1 MELSTP
7 VPDLEGFSRIDGTV
21 VRPIDHILLRGDRA
35 HVALDG
41 RSGSYSYAELEET
54 LGRLAGWLAGF
65 GLEKGARV
73 ASWIAKGP
81 VAALMPLAAPRA
93 GLVHV
98 PINPLLKH
106 AQVAHIVADSGA
118 MLLIGTGARLDSLLP
133 GDVPVG
139 CHLHREDDAAC
150 AMSGGDAIGPSTAD
164 PQDVAAILY
173 TSGSTGR
180 PKGVVLSHANLWLGA
195 VAVADYL
202 QLTARDRTACVLPFS
217 FDYGQNQLFSTW
229 LAGGCV
235 YPLDY
240 LTPRDVMKL
249 VDRRDITTLAG
260 VPPLWVQLAELDWPS
275 DVAAKLRRLT
285 NSGGALTRPLVA
297 KLRALFRQADLYPMY
312 GLTEAFRSTYLPP
325 ALVDSHPDSMGS
337 AIPFAEI
344 LVVRPDGSIT
354 DDDEPGELVHC
365 GPLVAQGYWRDPART
380 AERFRPAPPASR
392 YGGMAV
398 WSGDTVRRDKDG
410 LLYFVGRDDAMIKSA
425 GNRISPT
432 EIEEA
437 AVAVAGVA
445 EAVALGVKDDR
456 LGQAVRLLLRGDDA
470 AVVQAVAAQ
479 LKSELPNFM
488 QPKDILVL
496 PLFPRNPNGKIDR
509 VALAAEH
516 GA

>member
-1 MELSTP
+1 MT
-7 VPDLEGFSRIDGTV
+7 EGGATIDGV
-21 VRPIDHILLRGDRA
+21 QVQPIDHLLLRGDPARP
-35 HVALDG
+35 ALDG
-41 RSGSYSYAELEET
+41 RSGSYNYTELEET
-54 LGRLAGWLAGF
+54 LGRLAGWLTGF
-65 GLEKGARV
+65 GLEPGARV

-106 AQVAHIVADSGA
+106 AQVAHILADSGA
-118 MLLIGTGARLDSLLP
+118 ALLIGTAARLDSLQS
-133 GDVPVG
+133 GDVPAG
-139 CHLHREDDAAC
+139 CQSHREDDAAC
-150 AMSGGDAIGPSTAD
+150 AMSGGEGIGPSAAAPD
-164 PQDVAAILY
+164 DLAAILY

-180 PKGVVLSHANLWLGA
+180 PKGVVLTHANLWLGA

-202 QLTARDRTACVLPFS
+202 KLTPQDRTACVLPFS
-217 FDYGQNQLFSTW
+217 FDYGQNQLLSTW
-229 LAGGCV
+229 FAGGCV

-260 VPPLWVQLAELDWPS
+260 VPPLWVQLTELDWPAE
-275 DVAAKLRRLT
+275 VAAKLRRLT

-297 KLRALFRQADLYPMY
+297 KLRALFPQADLYPMY

-325 ALVDSHPDSMGS
+325 ALVDSHPDSMGR

-344 LVVRPDGSIT
+344 LVVRPDGSLT
-354 DDDEPGELVHC
+354 DADEPGELVHC

-380 AERFRPAPPASR
+380 AERFKPAPAASR
-392 YGGMAV
+392 YGGTAV
-398 WSGDTVRRDKDG
+398 WSGDTARRDADG

-437 AVAVAGVA
+437 AVAVPGVA

-456 LGQAVRLLLRGDDA
+456 LGQAVRLLLRA
-470 AVVQAVAAQ
+470 ADPDIADAVAAH
-479 LKSELPNFM
+479 LKQELPNFM
-488 QPKDILVL
+488 QPRDIVVL
-496 PLFPRNPNGKIDR
+496 PEFPRNPNGKIDR
-509 VALAAEH
+509 VMLAREH